1 MSGNLDFQA
10 ARGHFARYGI
20 ELPADVRHFI
30 TDEHRSMALDAQP
43 ALTSVSSTGIPSF
56 LTTYIDPGFI
66 DVLFAPMKGA
76 EILGEVKK
84 GSWVTSTLMFPYVES
99 TGETSAYGDWN
110 NNGSA
115 GVNLTFPQRQS
126 FHYQTVTQWGEKQL
140 EQAAEAKLSY
150 AAQLNIASALV
161 LNKYQD
167 RTYHLGV
174 AGLQCYGLLN
184 DPSLSTALTPGTKAA
199 GGTSWS
205 VATPNEIYIDIQAL
219 YAKLVTQT
227 TGLVDMNAKMTMVL
241 PQVSSVYLT
250 NANSFNVQVQD
261 LVKKNFPNIR
271 IVTDPLYAVSGGN
284 LVQLIVDSYEGQ
296 DTGYCAF
303 TEKLRAH
310 PIIREMSAFKQKK
323 SQGTFGAVIF
333 RPAMIAQMLGI

>member
-1 MSGNLDFQA
+1 
-10 ARGHFARYGI
+10 
-20 ELPADVRHFI
+20 
-30 TDEHRSMALDAQP
+30 
-43 ALTSVSSTGIPSF
+43 
-56 LTTYIDPGFI
+56 
-66 DVLFAPMKGA
+66 
-76 EILGEVKK
+76 
-84 GSWVTSTLMFPYVES
+84 
-99 TGETSAYGDWN
+99 
-110 NNGSA
+110 
-115 GVNLTFPQRQS
+115 
-126 FHYQTVTQWGEKQL
+126 
-140 EQAAEAKLSY
+140 
-150 AAQLNIASALV
+150 
-161 LNKYQD
+161 
-167 RTYHLGV
+167 
-174 AGLQCYGLLN
+174 
-184 DPSLSTALTPGTKAA
+184 
-199 GGTSWS
+199 
-205 VATPNEIYIDIQAL
+205 
-219 YAKLVTQT
+219 
-227 TGLVDMNAKMTMVL
+227 MVL